1 MWETIERLLKERG
14 LTKNKLA
21 TLAGINKN
29 SLIDLKM
36 GRKKSL
42 KFEDVV
48 KIADVLDV
56 SLDEFRMEVNLNA
69 GQILYYT
76 DQAAL
81 KRVLNG
87 YPTQFIKFGIGTQ
100 STDNAFRLIGAGSSS
115 SVGASIASFGT
126 NRNNGENNLDGGFTG
141 VNIYSG
147 GTTGT
152 NVVDRIELASD
163 ILQIAHAA
171 STGIANDPRGWTFEN
186 QNSVNNNYVFRPNT
200 SPNSAYKALIGT
212 SVTPINELYIDEA
225 YIKGQRLG
233 WILKDIANR
242 IGHGGWANYIS

>member
-1 MWETIERLLKERG
+1 MFDQAFFNNFTANEAYLKQIFAKNAFITQVQAVTLSASKISG
-14 LTKNKLA
+14 GILTA
-21 TLAGINKN
+21 TN
-29 SLIDLKM
+29 S
-36 GRKKSL
+36 
-42 KFEDVV
+42 
-48 KIADVLDV
+48 A
-56 SLDEFRMEVNLNA
+56 MEVNLNA

-115 SVGASIASFGT
+115 IIGASIASFGT

-147 GTTGT
+147 GTTGI

-200 SPNSAYKALIGT
+200 SPRSAYKALIGT
-212 SVTPINELYIDEA
+212 SVTPVNELYIDEA
-225 YIKGQRLG
+225 YIKGQRIG
-233 WILKDIANR
+233 WILSDIANR
-242 IGHGGWANYIS
+242 IGHNGWANNIT